1 MPPTLPLRWI
11 VTVLALASTITF
23 LSAGPVTA
31 DRSSEKRPPNLV
43 ILYADDAGYA
53 DFGFQDHVAADMRGL
68 TPHIDAIAAAGARC
82 TNAYMSGAVCS
93 PSRAG
98 MLTGRY
104 QQRFGHELN
113 IPPGY
118 MKGGMALSEKTIADR
133 LRAVGYRTGIIGKW
147 HLGYPAPYQPN
158 RRGFDEFFGLLQGSR
173 PYFPMKKVTPHR
185 VLQHNGKPTPEEGY
199 VTDRIG
205 DGAVRFIRESARQ
218 PFFLFVSFTAPHGPL
233 QPKPEV
239 ERQLARIENAKR
251 RKYAGLIKTL
261 DDNVGK
267 IMDALRE
274 SKLDKNTLVV
284 FTNDNGGQTLTGAV
298 NDPLRGRKGMI
309 WEGGIRVPMAFCWP
323 GQIPAGSRIDDPVIS
338 LDFLPTFL
346 AAAGATVD
354 PAWKLDGINL
364 LPRLTGNTDHLPE
377 RSLFWRIHGPQ
388 RESAVRRG
396 RWKLVLLEHTPQT
409 EPQLYDLDSDI
420 SETTDVASQHPE
432 TVKSLRRELAEW
444 ESELISPKW
453 GSPRRKKR
461 RANR

>member
-1 MPPTLPLRWI
+1 MPKVVIEHNPRRPLEETTMPPTLPLRWI
-11 VTVLALASTITF
+11 HTVLALASTITF
-23 LSAGPVTA
+23 LPAVPVMA
-31 DRSSEKRPPNLV
+31 DGSSEKRPPNLV

-147 HLGYPAPYQPN
+147 HLGYPPPYQPN

-205 DGAVRFIRESARQ
+205 DGAVR
-218 PFFLFVSFTAPHGPL
+218 
-233 QPKPEV
+233 
-239 ERQLARIENAKR
+239 
-251 RKYAGLIKTL
+251 
-261 DDNVGK
+261 
-267 IMDALRE
+267 
-274 SKLDKNTLVV
+274 
-284 FTNDNGGQTLTGAV
+284 
-298 NDPLRGRKGMI
+298 
-309 WEGGIRVPMAFCWP
+309 
-323 GQIPAGSRIDDPVIS
+323 
-338 LDFLPTFL
+338 
-346 AAAGATVD
+346 
-354 PAWKLDGINL
+354 
-364 LPRLTGNTDHLPE
+364 
-377 RSLFWRIHGPQ
+377 
-388 RESAVRRG
+388 RG

-409 EPQLYDLDSDI
+409 EPRLYDLDSDI
-420 SETTDVASQHPE
+420 SETTDVASRHPE
-432 TVKSLRRELAEW
+432 IVKSLRRELAEW

-461 RANR
+461 RAHR